1 MNNKTIVVR
10 KWLVV
15 LLCAVFTLLSATCL
29 LSGCVTET
37 EKTVIDVQMMMPPDK
52 TEYVVGEHF
61 DETGMVITAVYSDG
75 TRQQITDY
83 TIDKTG
89 ALHIEDTMITITYQD
104 YTLEQPISV
113 INAGDKIV
121 MILAN
126 GVDRCELYADGTVQL
141 AGGGGRLMKPNVA
154 RWSWDGETLEIWIP
168 IVNAG
173 VTDPEPTKMELEY
186 DEQNNIQ
193 FAYMLAGRWQ
203 MHYFIQYRE
212 WSQVLTAD
220 VQYPLVLE

>member
-1 MNNKTIVVR
+1 MKNCAVLVK

-15 LLCAVFTLLSATCL
+15 LLCAVFTLSCAALL
-29 LSGCVTET
+29 LSGCSEE
-37 EKTVIDVQMMMPPDK
+37 EKTLTDVQMMMPPDK
-52 TEYVVGEHF
+52 TEYIVGEHF
-61 DETGMVITAVYSDG
+61 DTTGMVITAVYSDG
-75 TRQQITDY
+75 SRTQINDY

-89 ALHIEDTMITITYQD
+89 ALTLDDEKVTITYED
-104 YTLEQPISV
+104 YSLEQPISV

-121 MILAN
+121 IMLAN

-154 RWSWDGETLEIWIP
+154 HWSWDGEELEIWIP

-173 VTDPEPTKMELEY
+173 VTDEEPTKMELEY

-212 WSQVLTAD
+212 WSQALTPD
-220 VQYPLVLE
+220 VRYPLVLE

>member
-1 MNNKTIVVR
+1 MKNCAVLVK

-15 LLCAVFTLLSATCL
+15 LLCAVFTLSCAALL
-29 LSGCVTET
+29 LSGCSEE
-37 EKTVIDVQMMMPPDK
+37 EKTLTDVQMMMPPDK
-52 TEYVVGEHF
+52 TEYIVGEHF
-61 DETGMVITAVYSDG
+61 DTTGMVITAVYSDG
-75 TRQQITDY
+75 SRTQINDY

-89 ALHIEDTMITITYQD
+89 ALTLDDEKVTITYED
-104 YTLEQPISV
+104 YSIEQPISV

-121 MILAN
+121 IMLAN

-154 RWSWDGETLEIWIP
+154 HWSWDGEELEIWIP

-173 VTDPEPTKMELEY
+173 VTDEEPTKMELEY

-212 WSQVLTAD
+212 WSQALTPD
-220 VQYPLVLE
+220 VRYPLVLE